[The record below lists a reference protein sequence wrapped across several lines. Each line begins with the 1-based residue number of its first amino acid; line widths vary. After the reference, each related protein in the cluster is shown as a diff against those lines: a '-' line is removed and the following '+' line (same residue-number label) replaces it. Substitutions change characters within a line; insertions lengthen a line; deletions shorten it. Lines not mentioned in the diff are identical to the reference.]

1 MKLAH
6 EFFKLPLRFDV
17 AKLQEEIARFSA
29 NDWYQHHEG
38 FKGNSAIPLISV
50 NGQKNN
56 DFTGEMLATSALKQ
70 SEYIQQ
76 VIASFNEVFGRSRLM
91 KLDASAEVPLHSDIN
106 YHWYK
111 RVRIHIP
118 IITDP
123 EVSFYCGDKK
133 VHMAEGEC
141 WIFDTWK
148 EHRVVNNSS
157 KDRVHLVID
166 TSGSSQFW
174 QMVNKSF
181 VPWHSQPE
189 GPVKLLDYSL
199 AGKTHTL
206 TEKYNNPIVMSPGE
220 LDFMLNEL
228 TNEVQKV
235 TANDTSNTNKLI
247 DILHSFSQ
255 NWRKLW
261 SLYGSEQAGWKAYHQ
276 CRDGI
281 FHQAKAVASQLKISN
296 DSSALD
302 MLAHCII
309 VPALTPPTGK

>member
-6 EFFKLPLRFDV
+6 EFFKLPLSFDV
-17 AKLQEEIARFSA
+17 AKLQEEVALFSA
-29 NDWYQHHEG
+29 NDWHQHHEG

-50 NGQKNN
+50 NGEINN

-70 SEYIQQ
+70 SKYLQQ
-76 VIASFNEVFGRSRLM
+76 VIASFDEVFGRSRLM
-91 KLDASAEVPLHSDIN
+91 KLDASFEVPLHSDVN

-118 IITDP
+118 IITDAD
-123 EVSFYCGDKK
+123 VIFHCGDKA

-148 EHRVVNNSS
+148 QHRVVNNSS

-166 TSGSSQFW
+166 TFGSSQFW
-174 QMVNKSF
+174 QMINKAF
-181 VPWHSQPE
+181 VPWHSQAEEPI
-189 GPVKLLDYSL
+189 KSL
-199 AGKTHTL
+199 AYTPASKSQTL
-206 TEKYNNPIVMSPGE
+206 MEKYNNPIVMSPGE

-228 TNEVQKV
+228 TDEVQQV
-235 TANDTSNTNKLI
+235 SSNDSANTHRLI
-247 DILHSFSQ
+247 DILHGFSQ
-255 NWRKLW
+255 NWRRLW
-261 SLYGSEQAGWKAYHQ
+261 SLYGNEKVGWPHYHQ
-276 CRDGI
+276 CRDGT
-281 FHQAKAVASQLKISN
+281 FHQAKVVASQLKISN

-309 VPALTPPTGK
+309 VPALTPPTGR